1 MSADVAAPV
10 LPDGKEEGKEE
21 EVRSPFDPN
30 LPEDPRHSEW
40 IKQSGHATRVAYN
53 YAAYNMTEAERRAA
67 EGEGPILAP
76 GDVLQDEGWANNA
89 TVYEWCDEYGDVG
102 PAHPVLEKQLFGSDV
117 HVTTGIDFSG
127 VTSINVVQEGTI
139 RIKPVLSF
147 DDAGLHPVMLANVR
161 LAGYTVPTPVQ
172 CYTLPAIF
180 KGHDIVACAQ
190 TGSGKTGAFL
200 IPTLS
205 KLMGKAKK
213 LCAPRPN
220 PATFVPDPRNF
231 ARAEPLMLIV
241 CPNREL
247 AVQIFNEAR
256 RFCYRSMLRPCVVYG
271 GGPRRDQLN
280 QIAKGCDVLI
290 GTPGRLV
297 DFITNEPER
306 LSLCRLKYMI
316 VDEADEMLSPDWED
330 EFKVIMN
337 GGDQEDGNITY
348 MMFSA
353 TFPKAARDLAKEHL
367 ANDFV
372 RIRVGRAGSTST
384 NIEQNVI
391 YVEPSAKRQA
401 LLDLLYSRPPARTI
415 VFVNSKRSA
424 DELDDYLYN
433 IGMPSTSIHSD
444 RTQREREDAIRSFRI
459 GAVGILVA
467 TGVSARGLDIKN
479 VMHVIN
485 FDLPNA
491 DFGGIEEYT
500 HRIGR
505 TARIGNR
512 GLATSFYCDRN
523 EDLALDLVKTLSET
537 NQPIPDFLQ
546 AFVPEGGAAELEFEV
561 DSDFGGD
568 DAEEAA
574 APVADKLIDVLADN
588 VSKNL
593 AMNTPTAP
601 RFLPGMKP
609 RDPNAQPDQKV
620 VAPAAPAVL
629 EPINPNVPC
638 VSGIDIKGKGKEIEV
653 PIPTVTVT
661 APSVTAAD
669 EDDDW

>member
-1 MSADVAAPV
+1 MSADVVAHV
-10 LPDGKEEGKEE
+10 LPDGKEDGKDE

-89 TVYEWCDEYGDVG
+89 TVYEWCDEFGDVG

-147 DDAGLHPVMLANVR
+147 EDAGLHPVMLANVR

-180 KGHDIVACAQ
+180 QGHDIVACAQ

-384 NIEQNVI
+384 NIEQNII

-433 IGMPSTSIHSD
+433 IGMPSTASVKTLFAPS
-444 RTQREREDAIRSFRI
+444 ALVLF
-459 GAVGILVA
+459 GVLVA

-512 GLATSFYCDRN
+512 GLATSFYCDRD

-546 AFVPEGGAAELEFEV
+546 AFVPEGGAAELQFEV

-568 DAEEAA
+568 DAEEEAA
-574 APVADKLIDVLADN
+574 APVADKLIDVLADT

-593 AMNTPTAP
+593 VMNTPTMP
-601 RFLPGMKP
+601 RFLPGLTP
-609 RDPNAQPDQKV
+609 RDPTAQPEQKV

-629 EPINPNVPC
+629 EPVDPNVPR
-638 VSGIDIKGKGKEIEV
+638 VSAIDIKGKGKEIEV